1 MELGGHL
8 LLEEAGGGLFVPE
21 CAGHMA
27 ADVGDETG
35 AEADGRVVVFDG
47 ILDA

>member
-1 MELGGHL
+1 
-8 LLEEAGGGLFVPE
+8 
-21 CAGHMA
+21 MA